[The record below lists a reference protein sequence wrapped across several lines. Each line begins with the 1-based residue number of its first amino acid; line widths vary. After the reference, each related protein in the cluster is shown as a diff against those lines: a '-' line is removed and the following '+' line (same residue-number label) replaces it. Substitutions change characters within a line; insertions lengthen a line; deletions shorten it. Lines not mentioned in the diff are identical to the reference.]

1 MLEIIFKILPIQEW
15 YGISE
20 NIEIAKGKYKLPS
33 NAKEAVTKYKREL
46 KWRLKDI

>member
-1 MLEIIFKILPIQEW
+1 MLEIIFKILPINDW

-20 NIEIAKGKYKLPS
+20 NIEIAKGKYRLPLTS
-33 NAKEAVTKYKREL
+33 KEAKQKFKRDL